1 MMFALIAS
9 AIIAGSLVGRIKL
22 GVLMIFLLFWSTLVY
37 DVLVH
42 IIWSSEG
49 FCLKEEVLILLGVE
63 LCILALGL
71 LDL

>member
-9 AIIAGSLVGRIKL
+9 AIIVGSLVGRIKL

-42 IIWSSEG
+42 MIWSSEG
-49 FCLKEEVLILLGVE
+49 FCLKEEVLILLGVV
-63 LCILALGL
+63 L